1 MSRHGTR
8 RPARFLLLAALTLAA
23 GCGLSEYGKLMEA
36 EQKRLQTLDEQ
47 TKLLGEPAELPAKG
61 TEFFLLLPKGIAP
74 RGELTGDVLYRF
86 GRVPSYGGRYYSSG
100 GSDSQ
105 AAPLQEVYVGVAL
118 GGKLDEFM
126 QKALQPFGTTGG
138 KPGKKVITPPGR
150 AVMSFE
156 WINFEDA
163 NTPPSAYQSFFIT
176 LSSTQAVQ
184 VAVIFRMPK
193 DQSNNVT
200 ITKAIDA
207 CLQTL
212 AVGPD
217 AEQERQR
224 HAPPAKPKK

>member
-1 MSRHGTR
+1 MPGHGRR
-8 RPARFLLLAALTLAA
+8 RPARFLLLAALGLTA

-47 TKLLGEPAELPAKG
+47 AKLLGEPAELPGKG
-61 TEFFLLLPKGIAP
+61 AEVFLLLPKGIAP
-74 RGELTGDVLYRF
+74 RGEVVGDVLYRF
-86 GRVPSYGGRYYSSG
+86 GRTQAYGRYYPS

-105 AAPLQEVYVGVAL
+105 AAPFQEVYVGVAQ
-118 GGKLDEFM
+118 GGKLDEFV
-126 QKALQPFGTTGG
+126 QKALQPFGTAGG
-138 KPGKKVITPPGR
+138 QPGKKVINPLGR
-150 AVMSFE
+150 ATMAFD

-176 LSSTQAVQ
+176 LPGAQPVQ
-184 VAVIFRMPK
+184 VAVVFRMPK
-193 DQSNNVT
+193 DQSQNAT

-224 HAPPAKPKK
+224 HAPAKPKK